1 MEITICINDLLG
13 GSLNSS
19 LNSGL
24 NGNLYRPAGFKGLK
38 QKCPLIRR
46 IAEMALIR

>member
-1 MEITICINDLLG
+1 MAITICINDLLG

-19 LNSGL
+19 LNS
-24 NGNLYRPAGFKGLK
+24 NLYRPAGFKGMK

-46 IAEMALIR
+46 IAEMAWIR